1 MNPPQAIRATVWP
14 ARSVVMRK
22 ALPVLLTA
30 SIRADVS
37 SLLRPCE
44 RAAPVGTQIHAHSL
58 LQWAAI
64 PSPCHVSGMRR
75 ALLNPERPRTRRQ
88 SRNECEML

>member
-14 ARSVVMRK
+14 ARSVVIRK

-30 SIRADVS
+30 SMRADVS

-44 RAAPVGTQIHAHSL
+44 RTAPVIAQTHARSL
-58 LQWAAI
+58 LQEVAMPNSRHTA
-64 PSPCHVSGMRR
+64 GTRR
-75 ALLNPERPRTRRQ
+75 ARKAVMSTMHGCACRPP
-88 SRNECEML
+88 